1 VVGAAA
7 EAAGFGPVEQLSM
20 VNIAVQLE
28 NLRRHPSVRR
38 AIEERGL
45 TVSGLFF
52 DIASARLIEV
62 SVDGIASIEDSD
74 GLLAQ
79 LRCETA
85 SMGAV

>member
-1 VVGAAA
+1 
-7 EAAGFGPVEQLSM
+7 M

-52 DIASARLIEV
+52 DIASARVIEV
-62 SVDGIASIEDSD
+62 RLDGIAPIEDND
-74 GLLAQ
+74 ELLAQ
-79 LRCETA
+79 LQREPA
-85 SMGAV
+85 QSAR